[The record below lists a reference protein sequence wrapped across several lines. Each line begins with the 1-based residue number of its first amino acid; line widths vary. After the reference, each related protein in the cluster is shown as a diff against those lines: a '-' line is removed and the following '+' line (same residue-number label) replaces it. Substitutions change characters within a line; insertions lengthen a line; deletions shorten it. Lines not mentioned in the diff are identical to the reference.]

1 MKKSN
6 LQLMYIS
13 LPMTGIENENKELE
27 DKAAVKAESMGYIT
41 VVPSE
46 LTKYVRQEVNDPM
59 YKHYLGYDLWCL
71 GRCDAMLLCPGWEK
85 SKGCKI
91 EVRFAI
97 ENNIP
102 IYDYRISQEY
112 DISSLYETLNKNS
125 SYNLLD

>member
-1 MKKSN
+1 MKKSK

-46 LTKYVRQEVNDPM
+46 LTKFVRQEVNDPI

-71 GRCDAMLLCPGWEK
+71 GRCDAMLLCPGWES

-102 IYDYRISQEY
+102 IYDYRFSQEY
-112 DISSLYETLNKNS
+112 DISSLYETLNKISN
-125 SYNLLD
+125 YNLLD